1 MGEWDCLRSF
11 SSERLQAALR
21 RINPG
26 AVTQHVHQ
34 SLFAMRGSGTRAL
47 HRSLRWR
54 KVFFFSIG
62 KIASS
67 PRRTQDMNAPDVP
80 LRLPTYAPPET
91 LASLRFQERIAMN
104 PDIQLRHDVFAQLNW
119 DPAVN
124 ACDVDVRVTN
134 GVVTLVG
141 RVADEAQ
148 RAAAERAARRTEGLT
163 TLLNG
168 LTVRPAAVIAR

>member
-1 MGEWDCLRSF
+1 MHQQHGNRGTVAQYMQMTGSLHAPWRTGSARIKPPASWNDVDVAQDRHHRAAGEFACPAG
-11 SSERLQAALR
+11 SEKKGH
-21 RINPG
+21 P
-26 AVTQHVHQ
+26 
-34 SLFAMRGSGTRAL
+34 
-47 HRSLRWR
+47 
-54 KVFFFSIG
+54 
-62 KIASS
+62 
-67 PRRTQDMNAPDVP
+67 PCPD
-80 LRLPTYAPPET
+80 L
-91 LASLRFQERIAMN
+91 QERIAMN

-148 RAAAERAARRTEGLT
+148 RAAAERAARRTVGMT

-168 LTVRPAAVIAR
+168 LTVRPAAEIAR